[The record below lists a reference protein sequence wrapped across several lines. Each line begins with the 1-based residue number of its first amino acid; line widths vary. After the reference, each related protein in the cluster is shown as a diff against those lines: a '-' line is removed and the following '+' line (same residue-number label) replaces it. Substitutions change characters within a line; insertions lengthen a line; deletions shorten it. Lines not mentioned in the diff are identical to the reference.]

1 MMASFQ
7 LVCCVTHLCSDLF
20 WHGSFVD
27 LCLHQ
32 LKSFGGLGMA
42 TDCKFS
48 TTMSDCLF
56 DMAKQLPTIK
66 KVVKNS
72 AKPLMKATPKRKACK
87 DLVAQRFMFAGPFQ
101 PVDQDVQ
108 CHMCG
113 RGRLEC
119 PYLDVYFELQESVVA
134 RNWPCDDE
142 TCLIPEDEQLG
153 KMNNSALMLSRHF
166 GPPTYYVCEGC
177 CREWD
182 CNLGHSPGLAWLGSD
197 VCLQCGA
204 FTWPGWPIKS
214 RCFHDAEE

>member
-1 MMASFQ
+1 MI
-7 LVCCVTHLCSDLF
+7 
-20 WHGSFVD
+20 WHGSFGD

-32 LKSFGGLGMA
+32 LKSLGGFGMA
-42 TDCKFS
+42 KDCKFS
-48 TTMSDCLF
+48 TTMSDF
-56 DMAKQLPTIK
+56 DMAKKVTKSKSLPTIK

-72 AKPLMKATPKRKACK
+72 AEPLMKATPKRKACK

-134 RNWPCDDE
+134 RNWPCDNE

-153 KMNNSALMLSRHF
+153 KMNDSALMLSRHF

-182 CNLGHSPGLAWLGSD
+182 CKSTDD
-197 VCLQCGA
+197 VCLHCGA

-214 RCFHDAEE
+214 RCFHGAEE